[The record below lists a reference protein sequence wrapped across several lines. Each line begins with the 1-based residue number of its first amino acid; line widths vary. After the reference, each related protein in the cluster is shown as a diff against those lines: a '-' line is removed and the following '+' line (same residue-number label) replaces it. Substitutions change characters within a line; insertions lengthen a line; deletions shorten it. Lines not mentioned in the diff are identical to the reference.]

1 MIRRFWISEDGNYA
15 AIFSIAMI
23 PMLTGVAGVVDFVN
37 LSTDAAQ
44 LQDTL
49 DATALAIATKY
60 HSGMTQAEVRQFGS
74 DFFGAN
80 IYSIGVSLDEDT
92 DQPLAFQADA
102 VADGGVINVSASAKI
117 THQGFIAGPTT
128 WQAKR
133 ASYVR
138 FAPGQP
144 ACVLALDAHASD
156 AVMIQG
162 STQVRLDGCVIAS
175 NSDAADSV
183 SRGGSAQL
191 AAKCV
196 STVGSTTGLSA
207 SDSDLDCGQPLEKQ
221 YPSLDPL
228 AGTAPPAYGACKGL
242 PGGKT
247 KTLSPGTFC
256 NKTWSGEITLGAG
269 VYILRG
275 GQIKLGG
282 NGMLVGHGVT
292 IFLMEGA
299 EFTSNA
305 NEVIDLSPSAS
316 GPYAGITI
324 FQEPGNTAALTINGT
339 SNSRVSG
346 FVYAPS
352 AHVFYAGNSD
362 MTGSGEC
369 IRIIGNTVEMTGNSA
384 VSSNCDAELAG
395 KKMNAGRQILLI
407 K

>member
-1 MIRRFWISEDGNYA
+1 MIRRFCISEDGNYA

-23 PMLTGVAGVVDFVN
+23 PILTGVAGVVDFVN

-49 DATALAIATKY
+49 DTTALAIATKY
-60 HSGMTQAEVRQFGS
+60 HSGMSQADVRQFGF
-74 DFFGAN
+74 DFFSAN
-80 IYSIGVSLDEDT
+80 IHSIGASLDA
-92 DQPLAFQADA
+92 DQTFGFQADA
-102 VADGGVINVSASAKI
+102 VVDGSVINVSASAKI

-128 WQAKR
+128 WQATR

-138 FAPGQP
+138 FAPGQA

-196 STVGSTTGLSA
+196 STVGSTNGLSA
-207 SDSDLDCGQPLEKQ
+207 SESDLDCGLPLEKQ

-228 AGTAPPAYGACKGL
+228 AGVAPPAYGACKAL

-256 NKTWSGEITLGAG
+256 DKTWSGEITLDAG

-282 NGMLVGHGVT
+282 NGMLFGHGVT

-299 EFTSNA
+299 EFVSNA

-324 FQEPGNTAALTINGT
+324 FQEPGNAAALTINGT

-352 AHVFYAGNSD
+352 AHVFHAGNSD
-362 MTGSGEC
+362 MAGSGEC
-369 IRIIGNTVEMTGNSA
+369 IRIIGNTVEMTGNST
-384 VSSNCDAELAG
+384 VNSDCDAELAG
-395 KKMNAGRQILLI
+395 RKMNAGRQILLI